1 MGEHIT
7 SEEKLLRL
15 IRKKDKAAAPA
26 NRPAQGMDARGAG
39 RKSEERPV
47 GKDSL
52 ALWNRIL
59 VILIIGIWA
68 VILARYFS
76 EEKHRSM
83 NPRSALVDSLD
94 SAGKDTPDSTRQSP
108 AWRAPLGVVEAK
120 PFEFY
125 AGKIEGRDVFE
136 APWEKPALDSQAPA
150 DPALGLSKRLKVVGI
165 LLDEDPKAIIEDL
178 ETKQT
183 FFLSPK
189 ERMGDIVVDEIR
201 EDKVIVIFNEE
212 KVELTP

>member
-15 IRKKDKAAAPA
+15 IRKKDKAAAPGK
-26 NRPAQGMDARGAG
+26 RP
-39 RKSEERPV
+39 
-47 GKDSL
+47 KDSL

-68 VILARYFS
+68 VILARYSS
-76 EEKHRSM
+76 EEKHRPM
-83 NPRSALVDSLD
+83 KPLPVFVDSSD

-108 AWRAPLGVVEAK
+108 AWRSPPKARLAVGGLTAPLGVVETK

-136 APWEKPALDSQAPA
+136 APWEKPASDSQAPA
-150 DPALGLSKRLKVVGI
+150 DPALDLSKRLKVVGI

>member
-39 RKSEERPV
+39 RKSEERPA

-68 VILARYFS
+68 VILARYSS

-83 NPRSALVDSLD
+83 KPQSALVDSLD
-94 SAGKDTPDSTRQSP
+94 SAGKDTPDST
-108 AWRAPLGVVEAK
+108 PLGVVEAK

>member
-26 NRPAQGMDARGAG
+26 NRPAQGMDTQGAV
-39 RKSEERPV
+39 RKSEERPA
-47 GKDSL
+47 GKDFL
-52 ALWNRIL
+52 TLWNRIL

-76 EEKHRSM
+76 SEKHRSM
-83 NPRSALVDSLD
+83 KPQSALVDSLD
-94 SAGKDTPDSTRQSP
+94 SAGKDTPDSTP
-108 AWRAPLGVVEAK
+108 IGVVEAK

>member
-26 NRPAQGMDARGAG
+26 NRPAQGMDARAAG
-39 RKSEERPV
+39 RKPEERPA

-52 ALWNRIL
+52 SLWNRIL

-68 VILARYFS
+68 VILARYSS
-76 EEKHRSM
+76 EEKRRPM
-83 NPRSALVDSLD
+83 KPQSALVDSLD
-94 SAGKDTPDSTRQSP
+94 SAGKDAPDST
-108 AWRAPLGVVEAK
+108 PLGVVEAK

-136 APWEKPALDSQAPA
+136 APWEKPALDSQSPA

>member
-15 IRKKDKAAAPA
+15 IRKKDKAVSPGK
-26 NRPAQGMDARGAG
+26 RPTQGIDAQGAG
-39 RKSEERPV
+39 RKTEERPS
-47 GKDSL
+47 GKDSF
-52 ALWNRIL
+52 AWWNRIL

-68 VILARYFS
+68 VILVRYFA

-83 NPRSALVDSLD
+83 KHLPALVD
-94 SAGKDTPDSTRQSP
+94 SAGKDAPDSP
-108 AWRAPLGVVEAK
+108 AGGPGVVEAK

-136 APWEKPALDSQAPA
+136 APWEKPVPDSQAPA
-150 DPALGLSKRLKVVGI
+150 DPASGLSKRLKVVGI

-189 ERMGDIVVDEIR
+189 ERVGDIVVDEIL

>member
-26 NRPAQGMDARGAG
+26 NRPAQGMDERGAG
-39 RKSEERPV
+39 RKFEERPA

-68 VILARYFS
+68 VILARYSS

-83 NPRSALVDSLD
+83 KPQSALVDSLD
-94 SAGKDTPDSTRQSP
+94 SAGKDTPDST
-108 AWRAPLGVVEAK
+108 PLGVVEAK
-120 PFEFY
+120 SFEFY

-136 APWEKPALDSQAPA
+136 APWEKPVLDSQAPA

-189 ERMGDIVVDEIR
+189 ERVGDIVVDEIR

>member
-1 MGEHIT
+1 MDT
-7 SEEKLLRL
+7 
-15 IRKKDKAAAPA
+15 
-26 NRPAQGMDARGAG
+26 QGAV
-39 RKSEERPV
+39 RKSEERPA
-47 GKDSL
+47 GKDFL
-52 ALWNRIL
+52 TLWNRIL

-68 VILARYFS
+68 VILSRYFS
-76 EEKHRSM
+76 EEKHRPM
-83 NPRSALVDSLD
+83 KHQSALVDSLD
-94 SAGKDTPDSTRQSP
+94 SAGKDTLDSI
-108 AWRAPLGVVEAK
+108 PLGVVEAK

-189 ERMGDIVVDEIR
+189 ERMGDIVVDEIL

-212 KVELTP
+212 KVELMP

>member
-15 IRKKDKAAAPA
+15 IRKKDKAVAPGQ
-26 NRPAQGMDARGAG
+26 RPAPGMDAQGAG
-39 RKSEERPV
+39 RKPEERPA

-52 ALWNRIL
+52 TLWNRIL

-68 VILARYFS
+68 VILARYSS
-76 EEKHRSM
+76 EEKNRPMKHL
-83 NPRSALVDSLD
+83 PAFVD
-94 SAGKDTPDSTRQSP
+94 SAGKDTPDSP
-108 AWRAPLGVVEAK
+108 AGGPGVVEAK

-136 APWEKPALDSQAPA
+136 APWEKPAPDSHAPA